1 MPKSVLITGAS
12 TGIGEAIALRLASK
26 GWRVFAGVRRDDDG
40 ERLRKESGGTI
51 EPVIIDVT
59 KADQIA
65 AAVEQAGNSLDALVN
80 NAGIGVG
87 GPVEF
92 LSIDEWRHQLE
103 VNFVGQIAVTQACL
117 PLMRA
122 ARDARIVFMG
132 SIGGRVAQPMMG
144 PYTASK
150 HALEALAETL
160 RHELR
165 PFGIKTVL
173 IEPGAIATPIWG
185 KANESAAQLERDL
198 PPAALEHYGDQVE
211 GVKKGLAQTAK
222 RATSPEKVAD
232 VVEHALTTSRPRAR
246 YLVGTD
252 AKVMGSLLRVLPD
265 STRDAL
271 IRLAGRA

>member
-1 MPKSVLITGAS
+1 VLITGAS
-12 TGIGEAIALRLASK
+12 TGIGEAIALRLAEK

-40 ERLRKESGGTI
+40 ERLRKESGGAI
-51 EPVIIDVT
+51 EAVTLDVT
-59 KADQIA
+59 KPEQIA
-65 AAVEQAGNSLDALVN
+65 AAVEQVGGSLDALVN

-92 LSIDEWRHQLE
+92 LSLDEWRRQLE

-117 PLMRA
+117 PLLRNA
-122 ARDARIVFMG
+122 SGARIVFIG
-132 SIGGRVAQPMMG
+132 SIGGRLAQPMMG

-150 HALEALAETL
+150 HAMEALAETL

-173 IEPGAIATPIWG
+173 VEPGAIKTAIWG
-185 KANESAAQLERDL
+185 KANDSAAQLERDL
-198 PPAALEHYGDQVE
+198 PPEALEQYGDQVE
-211 GVKKGLAQTAK
+211 AVKKSLEQTEK
-222 RATSPEKVAD
+222 RATSAIRVAE
-232 VVEHALTTSRPRAR
+232 VVERALTSSRPRAR

-252 AKVMGSLLRVLPD
+252 AKVVGTLLRVLPD

-271 IRLAGRA
+271 VRLAGRA

>member
-12 TGIGEAIALRLASK
+12 TGIGEAIALRLAEK

-40 ERLRKESGGTI
+40 ERLRKESGGII

-59 KADQIA
+59 NAEQIA
-65 AAVEQAGNSLDALVN
+65 AAVDQIGGSLDALVN

-92 LSIDEWRHQLE
+92 LSIDEWRRQLE
-103 VNFVGQIAVTQACL
+103 VNFVGQIAVTQAFL
-117 PLMRA
+117 PSLRA
-122 ARDARIVFMG
+122 ASAGRIVFIG
-132 SIGGRVAQPMMG
+132 SICGRVAQPMMG

-150 HALEALAETL
+150 HAMEALAETL

-198 PPAALEHYGDQVE
+198 PPEALQQYGDQVE
-211 GVKKGLAQTAK
+211 GVKKGLEQTAK
-222 RATSPEKVAD
+222 RATSPEKVAE
-232 VVEHALTTSRPRAR
+232 VVERALTTARPRAR

-271 IRLAGRA
+271 VRLAGRA

>member
-12 TGIGEAIALRLASK
+12 TGIGEAIALRLADK
-26 GWRVFAGVRRDDDG
+26 GWRVFAGVRRDEDG

-51 EPVIIDVT
+51 EPVMLDVT
-59 KADQIA
+59 KPEQIA
-65 AAVEQAGNSLDALVN
+65 AAVEQLGGSLDALVN

-92 LSIDEWRHQLE
+92 LSLDEWRRQLE
-103 VNFVGQIAVTQACL
+103 VNLVGQIGVTQACL
-117 PLMRA
+117 PSL
-122 ARDARIVFMG
+122 RDASGARIVFIG

-150 HALEALAETL
+150 HAMEALAETL

-198 PPAALEHYGDQVE
+198 PPEARERYGDELE
-211 GVKKGLAQTAK
+211 GVKKSLGQTAK
-222 RATSPEKVAD
+222 RATSPGKVAE
-232 VVEHALTTSRPRAR
+232 VVERALTTSRPRAR

-271 IRLAGRA
+271 VRLAGRA